1 MKIIPNTIC
10 EGIGE
15 TPLEVRIEPWMQEA
29 RQWFCR
35 EISPEELLSE
45 QMLPSADTIIQ
56 CRALWN
62 AAPALDVTMHP
73 NGLAVVNTDSLVPAS
88 AERSAEFRK
97 SIMKLMMDTITNLL
111 PQLHKIPGW
120 SKSNPSIKI
129 WRATVYRTPQDIC
142 TTALLPYEWDSIHT
156 AVATIRSIEDH
167 KAATVWS
174 PEMLAVIR
182 NFDYGNDDLMR
193 TQVILQLRNC
203 IRTAV
208 SSIIPATQLGKV
220 QTANSA
226 FLIQHLDNKI
236 AHAIEQ
242 YINIC
247 RDNPDICHAW
257 HHSKTA
263 SLYNPT
269 PFRNKKDSSAYFF

>member
-62 AAPALDVTMHP
+62 AAPALDVTLHP

-120 SKSNPSIKI
+120 SKSNPAIKI

-142 TTALLPYEWDSIHT
+142 TAALLPYEWDSIHT
-156 AVATIRSIEDH
+156 AVATISSIEDN

-182 NFDYGNDDLMR
+182 NFDYGNDNLMR
-193 TQVILQLRNC
+193 TQIILQLRNC

-208 SSIIPATQLGKV
+208 SSIIQGIHMA
-220 QTANSA
+220 ASA
-226 FLIQHLDNKI
+226 STIQRLDNKI

-247 RDNPDICHAW
+247 RDNPDKCIEWSTSA
-257 HHSKTA
+257 TA
-263 SLYNPT
+263 RLYNPT